1 MTIKEVAKRTGLTE
15 KTIRYYESQ
24 GFIHPAAIEKNG
36 RNFRTYGEI
45 EVAELK
51 KIAVLRKMRF
61 TIEEI
66 HLIKENGGDL
76 SPILESYRRRIE
88 EEALQLA
95 EICDIVSRMKIYE
108 AKSLDEIEERA
119 SQCLEKT
126 SLPEEDL
133 KPDFS
138 HMDKEERHRKYKSL
152 HSIQVWPR
160 KKLFPAHLGR
170 TELGILLYILEGEH
184 TFTEICHYCLNSG
197 IVGDIKAVDKA
208 VKKMKRKKV
217 IFQKNEKFYS
227 LVDKRGLKTVDVEQM
242 VQRLSTG
249 SGSLMV
255 YNWMPPGGVSAMPKT
270 GL

>member
-15 KTIRYYESQ
+15 KTIRYYENQ

-45 EVAELK
+45 EVTELK

-66 HLIKENGGDL
+66 HLMKENGGDL
-76 SPILESYRRRIE
+76 SSILESYRRRIE

-119 SQCLEKT
+119 SRCLEKT

-160 KKLFPAHLGR
+160 KKLFPTHLGR
-170 TELGILLYILEGEH
+170 TELGILLYVLEGEH
-184 TFTEICHYCLNSG
+184 TFTEICHYCINSG
-197 IVGDIKAVDKA
+197 IGEDIKAVDKA

-217 IFQKNEKFYS
+217 IFQKNGKLYS
-227 LVDKRGLKTVDVEQM
+227 NVDKTGLKTVDVEQM
-242 VQRLSTG
+242 IQRTVTG

-255 YNWMPPGGVSAMPKT
+255 YNWMPPAGVNNVPRS
-270 GL
+270 